1 MTMRKLTLSLAIAA
15 LAGTCAAAPV
25 DRATDPIGALIAD
38 YPGAAQSPGAHVWR
52 PGEQIGAD
60 AWSDAQPVD
69 YRRHHLRQPQ
79 RGYEW
84 RESNGQFL
92 LANVATG
99 LIAATAPS
107 R

>member
-1 MTMRKLTLSLAIAA
+1 MRNLILGFAIAA
-15 LAGTCAAAPV
+15 LAGTCTAAPV

-38 YPGAAQSPGAHVWR
+38 HPGAAESPGPHFWR
-52 PGEQIGAD
+52 PGEQIGAA

-92 LANVATG
+92 LANAVTG